1 MKKKKNMAAKIMA
14 SIALIAIILG
24 IVGTWALVVVSSLW
38 SSSNSYETEISAE
51 DLKQYIESLSGST
64 TDSDSSS
71 GVIDI
76 VE

>member
-1 MKKKKNMAAKIMA
+1 MAAKIMA